1 VAIFMQISDKHVMSM
16 NYTLKN
22 DQGTVLDTSENREP
36 LSFIVGSGMIIP
48 GLEKELHGKEKGDK
62 VSVTVEPKEGYGEY
76 DPSQTVAV
84 SRNQFADGTEVKVG
98 MTVQAQREDG
108 QVQLLTIKEVVDDTI
123 TLDANHPLA
132 GQTLHFDVQIEDVR
146 EATEEEIEHGH
157 VH

>member
-1 VAIFMQISDKHVMSM
+1 MQISDKHVVSM

-36 LSFIVGSGMIIP
+36 LSFIVGKGMIIP

-62 VSVTVEPKEGYGEY
+62 VSVTVEPKDGYGEY
-76 DPSQTVAV
+76 DASQMVKVAK
-84 SRNQFADGTEVKVG
+84 NQFAEGSEIKVG
-98 MTVQAQREDG
+98 MTVQAQTQEG
-108 QVQLLTIKEVVDDTI
+108 QVQLLTIKEVEGDSI

-132 GQTLHFDVQIEDVR
+132 GQNLHFDVQIEDVR
-146 EATEEEIEHGH
+146 EATEEELEHGH